1 MNVRLYAHDCD
12 TGALDQISPR
22 SALVFPGGEPH
33 VELPTM
39 DVRGQ
44 SVVIDARIGCAA
56 DLLMA
61 LAMTDAARRAGALAL
76 TLFAPYF
83 PGARQDRCEPDSG
96 NAITAKVYA
105 DIVNGQRYDRVIVV
119 DPHSDVTPALLDRCE
134 VLTAGDVLVSMVD
147 LPHLDGIICPD
158 AGAEKRATAAAKA
171 LGDLP
176 VVCGRK
182 RRDRATGQ
190 LAGFS
195 LDPLP
200 TSGHFLIVDDI
211 CDGGGTF
218 VGLADEFYRDP
229 AAPSSTLSLYVTHGI
244 FSRGLDVFS
253 EHFARIYTTDSFPT
267 AAPSSPTP
275 VTVHPLLPLLEESL

>member
-1 MNVRLYAHDCD
+1 MNVRLYTHDCD
-12 TGALDQISPR
+12 TGALDQVAPR

-33 VELPTM
+33 VELPTV

-44 SVVIDARIGCAA
+44 SVVVDARLGGAA

-61 LAMTDAARRAGALAL
+61 LAMTDAARRAGARSL
-76 TLFAPYF
+76 TLFVPYV
-83 PGARQDRCEPDSG
+83 PGARQDRCEPGSG
-96 NAITAKVYA
+96 NALTAKVYA
-105 DIVNGQRYDRVIVV
+105 DIINAQRYDRVIIV

-134 VLTAGDVLVSMVD
+134 VLTAADVLVSMVD
-147 LPHLDGIICPD
+147 LPPFDGIICPD
-158 AGAEKRATAAAKA
+158 AGAEKRVHAVAKA
-171 LGDLP
+171 LAGLP

-200 TSGHFLIVDDI
+200 TSGHYLIVDDI

-218 VGLADEFYRDP
+218 LGLADEFYRDP
-229 AAPSSTLSLYVTHGI
+229 AAPSSNLSLYVTHGI
-244 FSRGLDVFS
+244 FSRGLAVFG
-253 EHFARIYTTDSFPT
+253 EHFAHIYTTDSFPT
-267 AAPSSPTP
+267 SAPSCATP
-275 VTVHPLLPLLEESL
+275 ATIHPLLPLLEESL